1 MNYALIT
8 GASSGIGL
16 EYARQLAA
24 KGYNL
29 VIVSNQDEANHRV
42 ATEIA
47 DKYGVVAQPL
57 YADLSQPDSAQQIY
71 DWCHQNDV
79 EVDILINNAG
89 MLLFSTLVHTDPNR
103 INTLINLHCTTPTHL
118 CRLFGNDMKERGRG
132 HILIMSS
139 ITAWTPYPTISHYAA
154 SKTYLRSFAQS
165 LWYEMRDYGVSV
177 TVVFPS
183 AVDTPLYNLS
193 EKPRRWLLRLGVMI
207 TAEKLARKG
216 LRAMF
221 RRCRRC
227 IPGLLPK
234 IEYAICAI
242 LPAHA
247 LIPILKLPIVK
258 RLLAKL

>member
-29 VIVSNQDEANHRV
+29 VIVSNRDEDNKRV

-47 DKYGVVAQPL
+47 EKYGVVTLPL
-57 YADLSQPDSAQQIY
+57 YADLSQTDSAQQIY
-71 DWCHQNDV
+71 DWCHSQNIDV
-79 EVDILINNAG
+79 EILINNAG
-89 MLLFSTLVHTDPNR
+89 MLLFSTLVNTNAAR

-118 CRLFGNDMKERGRG
+118 CRLFGEDMKKRGSG

-139 ITAWTPYPTISHYAA
+139 ITAWTPYPTISHYGA

-165 LWYEMRDYGVSV
+165 LWYELRPHNITV
-177 TVVFPS
+177 TTVYPG
-183 AVDTPLYNLS
+183 AVDTPLYSLK
-193 EKPRRWLLRLGVMI
+193 EKH
-207 TAEKLARKG
+207 RKW
-216 LRAMF
+216 LRAIGFMMTPKKMAKAGIRALEH
-221 RRCRRC
+221 RRRTTT
-227 IPGLLPK
+227 PGLFTKVAVGACKL
-234 IEYAICAI
+234 

-247 LIPILKLPIVK
+247 ILPILKIPAIK
-258 RLLAKL
+258 RLLQRL

>member
-29 VIVSNQDEANHRV
+29 VIVSNQDEANRSA

-47 DKYGVVAQPL
+47 EKFGVEALPL
-57 YADLSQPDSAQQIY
+57 YADLSQVDSAQQIY
-71 DWCHQNDV
+71 DWCHQNDI

-89 MLLFSTLVHTDPNR
+89 MLLFSTLVHTDPAR

-165 LWYEMRDYGVSV
+165 LWYEVRDYGVSV

-183 AVDTPLYNLS
+183 AVDTPLYNLE
-193 EKPRRWLLRLGVMI
+193 EKPRRWLLRLGVMM
-207 TAEKLARKG
+207 TAKTLARKG

-221 RRCRRC
+221 RRRRRC
-227 IPGLLPK
+227 IPGFLPK

>member
-29 VIVSNQDEANHRV
+29 VIVSNQDEANRSV
-42 ATEIA
+42 ASEIA
-47 DKYGVVAQPL
+47 EKFGVEALPL
-57 YADLSQPDSAQQIY
+57 YADLSQVDSAQKVY
-71 DWCHQNDV
+71 DWCHGKGI

-89 MLLFSTLVHTDPNR
+89 MLLFSTLEHTDPAR
-103 INTLINLHCTTPTHL
+103 INVLLNLHCTTPTHL
-118 CRLFGNDMKERGRG
+118 CRLFSADMKARGRG

-139 ITAWTPYPTISHYAA
+139 IAAWLPFPTISLYAA

-165 LWYEMRDYGVSV
+165 LWYEVRDYGVSV

-183 AVDTPLYNLS
+183 AVDTPLYNLG
-193 EKPRRWLLRLGVMI
+193 EKPRRWLLRLGVMM
-207 TAEKLARKG
+207 TAKTLARKG

-221 RRCRRC
+221 RRRRRC
-227 IPGLLPK
+227 IPGFLPK
-234 IEYAICAI
+234 IEYAICAA

-247 LIPILKLPIVK
+247 LIPIMKLPIVK

>member
-16 EYARQLAA
+16 EYARQLAE
-24 KGYNL
+24 KGHNL
-29 VIVSNQDEANHRV
+29 VIVSNQDEANRRV
-42 ATEIA
+42 AAEMA
-47 DKYGVVAQPL
+47 EKYGVVALPL
-57 YADLSQPDSAQQIY
+57 YADLSQAESAQQIY
-71 DWCHQNDV
+71 DWCYENNI
-79 EVDILINNAG
+79 EVNILINNAG
-89 MLLFSTLVHTDPNR
+89 MLLFSTLEHTDPAR
-103 INTLINLHCTTPTHL
+103 INTLINLHCTTPSHL
-118 CRLFGNDMKERGRG
+118 CRLFGADMKKRGSG

-165 LWYEMRDYGVSV
+165 FWYELRDYGVSV

-183 AVDTPLYNLS
+183 AVDTPLYDLG
-193 EKPRRWLLRLGVMI
+193 EKPRRWLLHLGVMT
-207 TAEKLARKG
+207 TAQNLARKG

-221 RRCRRC
+221 HHRRRC

-234 IEYAICAI
+234 LEYAICAI

>member
-16 EYARQLAA
+16 EYAHQLAD
-24 KGYNL
+24 KGHNII
-29 VIVSNQDEANHRV
+29 IVSNRREDNERV
-42 ATEIA
+42 AAEIA
-47 DKYGVVAQPL
+47 EKYGVVALPL
-57 YADLSQPDSAQQIY
+57 YADLAQPDSAQQIY
-71 DWCHQNDV
+71 DWCHECDI
-79 EVDILINNAG
+79 EVNILINNAG
-89 MLLFSTLVHTDPNR
+89 MLLFSTLAHTDPAR
-103 INTLINLHCTTPTHL
+103 IDTLINLHCTTPTHL
-118 CRLFGNDMKERGRG
+118 CRLFGNDMKERGCG

-154 SKTYLRSFAQS
+154 SKSYLCSFAQS

-177 TVVFPS
+177 TAVFPS
-183 AVDTPLYNLS
+183 AVDTPLYDLDA
-193 EKPRRWLLRLGVMI
+193 KPRRLLLRLGVMT
-207 TAEKLARKG
+207 TAKKLAQRG

-221 RRCRRC
+221 HHRRRC

-258 RLLAKL
+258 RILAKL